1 MQRPLVALF
10 LILFCACAA
19 CDGGQE
25 LSPVAPSEA
34 LGSDSE
40 LAQDVRSQ
48 WSPYVGVH
56 LAGQAVEAYRDAV
69 STLHAAGRLRGV
81 RVEITRRLHPS
92 DPIIRN
98 ISAVGVELLGLISN
112 EYLFAQDIEQ
122 DIDDIFT
129 AFPEI
134 RYFQVGNEV
143 TTILPRSGPTIDIDE
158 YMVMFQRIYDHV
170 QNRHPGRAILLT
182 QSTLGSGLHGPM
194 ELEAMV
200 NFGLIRMNPNNV
212 IVAINSYDLDNASQY
227 LGLLGGPLRRFRVW
241 VTESGARDPSLH
253 IPWVRDNYPRLRNLL
268 RAERVYWYTMWGGD
282 SGPDTNFSLIKNPGD
297 YPNYWKSPLFELL
310 AGAP

>member
-1 MQRPLVALF
+1 MKRQKVAPF

-34 LGSDSE
+34 LGSDSQ

-81 RVEITRRLHPS
+81 RVEITPRLIPS

-112 EYLFAQDIEQ
+112 EYLFAQDIE
-122 DIDDIFT
+122 
-129 AFPEI
+129 
-134 RYFQVGNEV
+134 
-143 TTILPRSGPTIDIDE
+143 
-158 YMVMFQRIYDHV
+158 
-170 QNRHPGRAILLT
+170 
-182 QSTLGSGLHGPM
+182 
-194 ELEAMV
+194 
-200 NFGLIRMNPNNV
+200 
-212 IVAINSYDLDNASQY
+212 
-227 LGLLGGPLRRFRVW
+227 
-241 VTESGARDPSLH
+241 
-253 IPWVRDNYPRLRNLL
+253 
-268 RAERVYWYTMWGGD
+268 
-282 SGPDTNFSLIKNPGD
+282 
-297 YPNYWKSPLFELL
+297 
-310 AGAP
+310 